1 MSKKGFTTMEMMI
14 CIGIVGLLSAIG
26 YPSILYVS
34 RNNEFRAEVL
44 NLVSNLQRAK
54 IAAVEQNSDVVIVMS
69 ATGYQIFVDDGRNGG
84 IAGDWLRQPTEK
96 MLFASSLLKGLL
108 LSNNF
113 SLSRTRFT
121 GRVGTKAGSIFIENQ
136 YGRKKSVVINTVGRV
151 RVEDL

>member
-26 YPSILYVS
+26 YPSIQYAY

-69 ATGYQIFVDDGRNGG
+69 ATKYQIFVDDGRDGG
-84 IAGDWLRQPTEK
+84 IAGDWLRQPQEK
-96 MLFASSLLKGLL
+96 MLFARSLLNGLV

-121 GRVGTKAGSIFIENQ
+121 GRVGTKAGSLFIQNQ
-136 YGRKKSVVINTVGRV
+136 YGRQKSVVINTVGRI